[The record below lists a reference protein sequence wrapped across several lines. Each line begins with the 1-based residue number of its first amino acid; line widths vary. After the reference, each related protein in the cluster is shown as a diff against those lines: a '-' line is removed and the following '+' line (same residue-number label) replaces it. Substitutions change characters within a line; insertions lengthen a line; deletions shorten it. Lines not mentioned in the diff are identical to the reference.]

1 MNSPQEKGKGY
12 HLWIVPFV
20 NPYQGCHDGVDV
32 LRGGQ
37 HVPRDLVRDLVQ
49 LPDLVLDVKKQMIN
63 R

>member
-1 MNSPQEKGKGY
+1 M
-12 HLWIVPFV
+12 

-49 LPDLVLDVKKQMIN
+49 LPDLVLDVDVNKQLTKGKQTAE
-63 R
+63 